1 MKIEIRD
8 IFNEG
13 IYNIEIFNKEID
25 NIICDKL
32 KQSGSECGY
41 YMMID
46 ESDDIIFKQEWNESK
61 VIKGRDNF
69 LNLLNYINSII
80 F

>member
-13 IYNIEIFNKEID
+13 MYNIEIFNKEFD
-25 NIICDKL
+25 NIIYDKL

-41 YMMID
+41 YLMID
-46 ESDDIIFKQEWNESK
+46 ESDNIIFKQEWNEIR
-61 VIKGRDNF
+61 VINGRENF

>member
-13 IYNIEIFNKEID
+13 MYNIEIFNKEFD
-25 NIICDKL
+25 NIIYDKL

-46 ESDDIIFKQEWNESK
+46 ESDNIIFKQEWNEIR
-61 VIKGRDNF
+61 VINGRENF